1 MAEYSGK
8 MSETFCQTALNMADR
23 EKGKPTDVERNR
35 IHGLSTIRTRC
46 LISNLCTKTNT
57 NYLEIG
63 VYKGSTVI
71 SAMFDNLTTKVV
83 GVDHFLYDEREANK
97 WAPEG
102 FIWDNMKSQLESNL
116 NMYKHA
122 KDRLNIDNF
131 TMIQSSFEDV
141 DWTKQPKFD
150 VIHFDIAPISE
161 KIYNEFFEKVSV
173 AMAPEC
179 VVVFS
184 QQSDSSTA
192 EKLNK
197 ALLNH
202 SDKVIER
209 FKEYRISNSL
219 SDSRKYFSGI
229 ALVGLKKKIGVKAKS
244 AEVKVDVAAKV
255 AAKAT
260 PTKKSANT

>member
-8 MSETFCQTALNMADR
+8 MSESFCMTALNMADK

-46 LISNLCTKTNT
+46 LISNLCAKSNT

-83 GVDHFLYDEREANK
+83 GVDHFKYDEREANK

-102 FIWDNMKSQLESNL
+102 FIWDNMKSQLEAHL
-116 NMYKHA
+116 NMYKHSP
-122 KDRLNIDNF
+122 DRLKLDNF
-131 TMIQSSFEDV
+131 TLIESPFQEV

-150 VIHFDIAPISE
+150 VIHFDVNPITST
-161 KIYNEFFEKVSV
+161 IYDEFFENITT

-179 VVVFS
+179 VVIFT
-184 QQSDSSTA
+184 QQSDSTTA

-197 ALLNH
+197 ALIKH

-219 SDSRKYFSGI
+219 SDSSKYFSGI
-229 ALVGLKKKIGVKAKS
+229 AMVGLKKKLGVS
-244 AEVKVDVAAKV
+244 P
-255 AAKAT
+255 KAT
-260 PTKKSANT
+260 TANVTLNTGTKK

>member
-8 MSETFCQTALNMADR
+8 MSDTFCRTALNMADK

-83 GVDHFLYDEREANK
+83 GVDHFKYDEREADK

-102 FIWDNMKSQLESNL
+102 FIWDNMKSQLEAHL

-122 KDRLNIDNF
+122 PDRLKLDNF
-131 TMIQSSFEDV
+131 TMIESSFQEV
-141 DWTKQPKFD
+141 NWTKQPKFD
-150 VIHFDIAPISE
+150 VVHFDVAPVSE
-161 KIYNEFFEKVSV
+161 EIYDDFFNLVV
-173 AMAPEC
+173 PALAPES

-184 QQSDSSTA
+184 QQSNSDYA
-192 EKLNK
+192 DLLNK
-197 ALLNH
+197 ALLKH

-209 FKEYRISNSL
+209 FKEYRISNSM
-219 SDSRKYFSGI
+219 SDSYKYFSGI
-229 ALVGLKKKIGVKAKS
+229 AMIGLKKKTGITPKA
-244 AEVKVDVAAKV
+244 
-255 AAKAT
+255 AT
-260 PTKKSANT
+260 ANVTLKTGTTKK

>member
-1 MAEYSGK
+1 MVDK
-8 MSETFCQTALNMADR
+8 

-57 NYLEIG
+57 NYLEVG

-71 SAMFDNLTTKVV
+71 AAMFDNLSTKVV
-83 GVDHFLYDEREANK
+83 GIDHFKYDEREAAK

-102 FIWDNMKSQLESNL
+102 FIWDNMKSQLEAHL

-122 KDRLNIDNF
+122 QDRLNTKNF
-131 TMIQSSFEDV
+131 TLIQDEFQNV

-150 VIHFDIAPISE
+150 VVHFDVAPVSAE
-161 KIYNEFFEKVSV
+161 VYDDFFNFIVP
-173 AMAPEC
+173 ALAPES

-184 QQSDSSTA
+184 QQSNSDYA
-192 EKLNK
+192 ELLNK
-197 ALLNH
+197 AILKH

-209 FKEYRISNSL
+209 FKEYRISNSM
-219 SDSRKYFSGI
+219 SDSFKYFSGI
-229 ALVGLKKKIGVKAKS
+229 AMVGFKKKAGVTPKAATANVKINS
-244 AEVKVDVAAKV
+244 ANVK
-255 AAKAT
+255 T
-260 PTKKSANT
+260 TTGTTKK